1 LYAERLLNRI
11 GGAFFN
17 RTGFDILNTL
27 HVDLYKGLET
37 ERPLRKFRGGS
48 LMKTF
53 TLSAVLVLVS
63 MFLVLGC
70 SSTPKVKE
78 GDKVQ
83 VNYVGTLDDGT
94 VFDSSEG
101 KAPLEFV
108 VGGGQMIAG
117 FDKAVLGMTVGEKK
131 DITLTPDEAYGYPS
145 DDRILEVDKSQF
157 PPDLNLEVGMDLVG
171 PGGFPVKVKEIT
183 DSSVMIDANH
193 PLAGKTLHFA
203 ITLMAINP
211 PGAVDETMP
220 QTTPQPPAGSE
231 PPAGDTTTPDTAA
244 AEGGN

>member
-1 LYAERLLNRI
+1 
-11 GGAFFN
+11 
-17 RTGFDILNTL
+17 
-27 HVDLYKGLET
+27 
-37 ERPLRKFRGGS
+37 
-48 LMKTF
+48 MKTF

-101 KAPLEFV
+101 RAPLEFV

-117 FDKAVLGMTVGEKK
+117 FDKAVIGMTAGEKK

-157 PPDLNLEVGMDLVG
+157 PPDLKLEVGMDLVG
-171 PGGFPVKVKEIT
+171 PGGFPVKVKDIT
-183 DSSVMIDANH
+183 DSAVVIDANH

-203 ITLMAINP
+203 ITLVAINP
-211 PGAVDETMP
+211 PGGADETVP
-220 QTTPQPPAGSE
+220 QTTPQPPAGNE
-231 PPAGDTTTPDTAA
+231 PPAGGETTTPPDTAA
-244 AEGGN
+244 TEGGN